1 MNLDQK
7 NWKKIMGLIA
17 AGVGLYWGLN
27 HLELLG
33 DTLGNMLGLLFPFI
47 LGACIAFILNTPLRA
62 VEKGLYRLAG
72 KKGERAVKKVGRM
85 AAIVI
90 TLFLVFGLIAL
101 FLGLIIPEIVRTVS
115 GLFANLQHF
124 FLKLSRT
131 REFPEE
137 VVNFFNMLAT
147 QGEKLWEQYKS
158 VIFTGAGNVLNTTI
172 NVATTVVGGVINFF
186 LGLVFAIYILI
197 QKEKLGRQ
205 AKKLLYAAVPER
217 FADRAAKIAAL
228 SYRTFSNFLSGQCLE
243 AFILGCMFYIAMSLF
258 HFPYAMVIS
267 VTIGFLALIP
277 IFGAFLGCALGMFFI
292 VTVNPIQSVWFLILF
307 LVIQQIEGNLIYPH
321 VVGGSVGLPSIW
333 VLMAVTL
340 GGNMMGVVGMLIFIP
355 LFSVVYVLLRGW
367 VNQRLKDKKLKL

>member
-33 DTLGNMLGLLFPFI
+33 DTLGNVLGLLFPFI